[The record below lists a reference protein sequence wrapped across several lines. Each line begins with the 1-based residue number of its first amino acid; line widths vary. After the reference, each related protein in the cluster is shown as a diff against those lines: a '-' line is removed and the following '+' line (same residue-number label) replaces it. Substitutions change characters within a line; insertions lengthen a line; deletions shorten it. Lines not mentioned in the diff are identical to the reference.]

1 MERTIPAPKKTKP
14 KAPSTPKAAAK
25 KAPARKRTKSAG
37 KTKPS
42 AAKTKNKKKAFA
54 AKPLKGARPKATRP
68 KAAPPKATLLKSPA
82 GRKAPPKS
90 APKAKASARLLNLA
104 LKSLDDDQAVDVSTI
119 DLEGKT
125 SIADHMI
132 VASGRSQ
139 RQVGAMAMHLM
150 QRLKAAGYR
159 GVQVEGMPQN
169 DWVLVDAG
177 DVIVHLF
184 RPEVRTFYNL
194 EKMWSAELDEGA
206 APAHANGA
214 ERAHG

>member
-1 MERTIPAPKKTKP
+1 MERAIPAPKKTKP
-14 KAPSTPKAAAK
+14 KAPTAK
-25 KAPARKRTKSAG
+25 KAPARKLTKAPARKTG
-37 KTKPS
+37 ATKTKPS
-42 AAKTKNKKKAFA
+42 AAKAKNKKMAFA
-54 AKPLKGARPKATRP
+54 AKPLKAARPKAPPKKAPPR
-68 KAAPPKATLLKSPA
+68 KAAPPKATRPTATPKPAKS
-82 GRKAPPKS
+82 
-90 APKAKASARLLNLA
+90 KASTQLLNLA

-139 RQVGAMAMHLM
+139 RQVGAMAVHLM

-159 GVQVEGMPQN
+159 GIQIEGMPQN

-194 EKMWSAELDEGA
+194 EKMWSAEFNDA
-206 APAHANGA
+206 AAADA